1 VITLQDLKNKMMQ
14 LDEVTLMELLEI
26 TSEDLVNRFADYIEN
41 NYDYLSGEFDE
52 HTPWDND

>member
-1 VITLQDLKNKMMQ
+1 MITLQDLKNKMMQ